1 MKKYQ
6 VWEYDDAEGVWELE
20 EADTF
25 EEAVKYRDE
34 YLALAY
40 GNPIVIITRLVLDSD
55 EGETLGEHK

>member
-6 VWEYDDAEGVWELE
+6 LWKHYDGEGWELE

-25 EEAVKYRDE
+25 EEAIKFRDE

-40 GNPIVIITRLVLDSD
+40 GKPTVIITRLVLDSG
-55 EGETLGEHK
+55 EGKTLGDNK